1 MTGGRVSAFESSAG
15 APAGGEAS
23 RLIFPPGAA
32 AGFATA
38 ASSRVEIGNPEPV
51 VRELLQNCLDARP
64 DDNQDNPVEVVI
76 TLRDVPTEEIPALTD
91 YREAFELARSQRK
104 EAGALSAIEEQI
116 IERIDS
122 TLASETMSVLFCRD
136 NGQGLNPERMEKV
149 LSESNTGKGREKG
162 GAGSV
167 GLGHL
172 TAFAAS
178 DLRYVCYAG
187 RYESDRHV
195 SGSDLGDLETISS
208 GHAVLAAHICQGE
221 TRTRSSDGILAFK
234 ELDKKTLFDPSY
246 EFLEEPPS
254 LLHPELSELGNSTGS
269 VVAICGFDDFR
280 EEDSEG
286 TLGKIAEVA
295 AAHFLS
301 ALVKRRMTISVR
313 DERTQK
319 SKMIDSNTV
328 EDLLKPG
335 GASVAKKGE
344 SFPPGLVSRA
354 YQTLTKGMPLTGIE
368 GTKLWFRKLE
378 TTQKPQVNVFRDGM
392 WITKSAPGLER
403 SVFSSV
409 QPFDAVLLPD
419 NSDRPRDFYSLIR
432 DSEGADHMEIN
443 LKALDE
449 KKKKKLRELLQKV
462 RECLKEAAG
471 EVSEDTYV
479 PEGFARFSS
488 EEVREAESLPSPSP
502 RPAPDNGPKPPP
514 EPEPDP
520 PPPPPRPT
528 RRKPGPR
535 TGRKVPIASSLRPL
549 GNDKGQICGAK
560 IWINEHQH
568 GTLGVRVY
576 VNSGS
581 DQTCERLL
589 TNKFVKI
596 SEDQDSFE
604 IVIDDSVRNLS
615 LNFPEPL
622 PDAVGLSVEFIRR
635 KG

>member
-1 MTGGRVSAFESSAG
+1 MGTGS
-15 APAGGEAS
+15 P
-23 RLIFPPGAA
+23 RLLFPLGVA

-51 VRELLQNCLDARP
+51 VRELLQNCLDARSG
-64 DDNQDNPVEVVI
+64 DNPVEVAI
-76 TLRDVPTEEIPALTD
+76 TLRDVPTEEIPALTC
-91 YREAFELARSQRK
+91 YRETFELARSQRT

-136 NGQGLNPERMEKV
+136 NGQGFNPERMEKV
-149 LSESNTGKGREKG
+149 LTESNTGKGREKG

-187 RYESDRHV
+187 RYASESDP
-195 SGSDLGDLETISS
+195 GELETITS
-208 GHAVLAAHICQGE
+208 GHAVLAAHICEGE
-221 TRTRSSDGILAFK
+221 TRTRSSDGILAFR

-246 EFLEEPPS
+246 EFLDEPPS
-254 LLHPELSELGNSTGS
+254 LLLSELSELGNSTGS

-280 EEDSEG
+280 EGDSEG

-301 ALVKRRMTISVR
+301 ALVHRRMTISVS

-319 SKMIDSNTV
+319 SKTIDSNTV
-328 EDLLKPG
+328 ENLLKPG
-335 GASVAKKGE
+335 GSSKARKGE

-354 YQTLTKGMPLTGIE
+354 YQTLTKGRLLNEIE

-403 SVFSSV
+403 PVFAGV
-409 QPFDAVLLPD
+409 QPFDAVLLPG
-419 NSDRPRDFYSLIR
+419 NSDRPRDLYSLIR

-449 KKKKKLRELLQKV
+449 KKKKKLQGLLQKV
-462 RECLKEAAG
+462 RKCLKEAAG
-471 EVSEDTYV
+471 KVSEEAYV
-479 PEGFARFSS
+479 PEGFAVFSS
-488 EEVREAESLPSPSP
+488 AEVRAAEILPPPSP
-502 RPAPDNGPKPPP
+502 RLVSDNGPKPPP
-514 EPEPDP
+514 VVKPDSPHP
-520 PPPPPRPT
+520 PPPPD
-528 RRKPGPR
+528 RRKPAPR
-535 TGRKVPIASSLRPL
+535 TGRRVPVASSLRPL
-549 GNDKGQICGAK
+549 RNDKGQVCGVK
-560 IWINEHQH
+560 VWINEHRQ

-576 VNSGS
+576 VDLGS
-581 DQTCERLL
+581 DQTCAVPLA
-589 TNKFVKI
+589 NKFVQI
-596 SEDQDSFE
+596 SEGKDSFE

-615 LNFPEPL
+615 LDFPEPL
-622 PDAVGLSVEFIRR
+622 PDTVGLSVEFVRR